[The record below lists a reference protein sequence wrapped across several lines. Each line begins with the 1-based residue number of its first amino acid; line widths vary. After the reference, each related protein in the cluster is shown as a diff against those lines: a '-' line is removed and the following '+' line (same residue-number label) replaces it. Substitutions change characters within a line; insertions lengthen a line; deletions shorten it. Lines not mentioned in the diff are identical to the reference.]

1 LHADLSVKD
10 SYKVTSFYKMK
21 NYREH
26 VHEALPAAHLGNTNS
41 EHEHEACRSG
51 FGIWFSESLADF
63 PQIHDA
69 LVCEW

>member
-1 LHADLSVKD
+1 
-10 SYKVTSFYKMK
+10 MK